1 MLLSNCS
8 CVTVLESFLWNYF
21 DSEALVSECS
31 RSMEVLCPLYC
42 YCIPIPC
49 FRLKWV
55 RKLDDEFPKP
65 FIETFFGLQITHKST
80 ILPQFV
86 SLFPDK
92 Y

>member
-8 CVTVLESFLWNYF
+8 CVTVLESFLWDYL
-21 DSEALVSECS
+21 DSEALVSERS
-31 RSMEVLCPLYC
+31 RSIKVLCLLY
-42 YCIPIPC
+42 YYYISFPC
-49 FRLKWV
+49 FRLECV

-86 SLFPDK
+86 SLFSDK